1 MPRVTQLMVKME
13 NKPGTLAQLC
23 SELAKVAVN
32 ISGIMATTTEES
44 GSVRILATP
53 LPAAKKVL
61 DTLKMSYEE
70 QPAVA
75 VHVTDRPGA
84 LGRVTRKLADAG
96 INIHYT
102 YGSIVRDADR
112 ALIVLGVSDPDK
124 AAKLL

>member
-1 MPRVTQLMVKME
+1 MARVTQLLIKME
-13 NKPGTLAQLC
+13 NRPGTLAQLC

-32 ISGIMATTTEES
+32 ISGIMATTTE
-44 GSVRILATP
+44 GAASVRILATP

-61 DTLKMSYEE
+61 DTLKMPYEE
-70 QPAVA
+70 QAVVT

-84 LGRVTRKLADAG
+84 LGRITRKLADAG
-96 INIHYT
+96 INIDYT